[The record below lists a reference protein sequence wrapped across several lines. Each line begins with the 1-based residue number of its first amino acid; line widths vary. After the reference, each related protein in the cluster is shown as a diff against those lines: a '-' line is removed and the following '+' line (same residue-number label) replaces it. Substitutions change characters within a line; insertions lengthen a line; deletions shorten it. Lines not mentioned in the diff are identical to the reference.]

1 MSDSI
6 FESIGVIAVIV
17 FIFAFAFGIGFH
29 INSKVHETDLAI
41 VDASPI
47 PGNFGI
53 KTQSNKDPKS
63 FYICLPADLTTSK
76 L

>member
-41 VDASPI
+41 VEVNFI
-47 PGNFGI
+47 PGNVAI

-63 FYICLPADLTTSK
+63 FYICLPADLTTTN